1 VDPGAAGK
9 AVDSGD
15 RITVTAFMNSV
26 CFIKG
31 EKRIIDAQGRK
42 RMNTFRWYK
51 WCKKSGSLCLTALIG
66 IITFVIFLSVTYST
80 LLAKDIKQKS
90 FASPEEAV
98 NALVAAVKADGKK
111 EMLAIL
117 GTGGKELISS
127 GDEVADKTGREKF
140 LKAYDEMNKLEKVS
154 DSKMILHIGKDDWSL
169 PIPVV
174 KKGNTWVFDTK
185 AGKEE
190 ILNRRLGRNELNVI
204 EVLHAYIDAQCKYAS
219 KDRNGDGV
227 VQFAPKI
234 ISTEG
239 KHDGLYWEAQEGEEM
254 SPLGPFVAQA
264 ANEGYAKKGGSINLS
279 PFHGYYYKI
288 LKGQGKYA
296 TGGAYDYVV
305 NGKMIL
311 GYALIAYPAQYGN
324 SGIMTFIV
332 NQAGVIYEKNL
343 GKNTVNLAK
352 AMKKFNPDKTWRE
365 IKEITK
371 K

>member
-1 VDPGAAGK
+1 
-9 AVDSGD
+9 
-15 RITVTAFMNSV
+15 
-26 CFIKG
+26 
-31 EKRIIDAQGRK
+31 
-42 RMNTFRWYK
+42 MNTFRWYK
-51 WCKKSGSLCLTALIG
+51 WYKKSGSLCLTALIG
-66 IITFVIFLSVTYST
+66 IITFVIFLSVTSSP
-80 LLAKDIKQKS
+80 LLAKSIKQKR

-98 NALVAAVKADGKK
+98 NALVAAVKADDKK

-117 GTGGKELISS
+117 GPGGKELISS
-127 GDEVADKTGREKF
+127 GDEVADKAGREKF
-140 LKAYDEMNKLEKVS
+140 LKAYDKMNKLEKAS
-154 DSKMILHIGKDDWSL
+154 SGKMILHIGKDDWSF

-174 KKGNTWVFDTK
+174 AKGNTWNFDTK

-190 ILNRRLGRNELNVI
+190 ILNRRIGRNELNVI
-204 EVLHAYIDAQCKYAS
+204 EVLHAYIDAQCEYAS

-227 VQFAPKI
+227 KQFAQKI

-264 ANEGYAKKGGSINLS
+264 AIEGYAKKSGGINLS

-288 LKGQGKYA
+288 LNGQGKYP

-332 NQAGVIYEKNL
+332 NQEGVIYEKNL
-343 GKNTVNLAK
+343 GKNTVNIAK
-352 AMKKFNPDKTWRE
+352 AMKKFNPDKTWRKV
-365 IKEITK
+365 KEITK
-371 K
+371 E

>member
-1 VDPGAAGK
+1 
-9 AVDSGD
+9 
-15 RITVTAFMNSV
+15 
-26 CFIKG
+26 
-31 EKRIIDAQGRK
+31 
-42 RMNTFRWYK
+42 MNTFRWYK
-51 WCKKSGSLCLTALIG
+51 KSYSLCLTALTG
-66 IITFVIFLSVTYST
+66 IITVVIFLSVTYSP
-80 LLAKDIKQKS
+80 LLAKSIKQKS

-98 NALVAAVKADGKK
+98 NALVAAVKTDDKK

-117 GTGGKELISS
+117 GSVGKELISS
-127 GDEVADKTGREKF
+127 GDEVADKAGREKF
-140 LKAYDEMNKLEKVS
+140 LKAYDEMNKLEKAS
-154 DSKMILHIGKDDWSL
+154 ANKIILHIGKDDWAL

-174 KKGNTWVFDTK
+174 EKSKKWVFDTN

-190 ILNRRLGRNELNVI
+190 ILNRRIGRNELNVI
-204 EVLHAYIDAQCKYAS
+204 EVLHAYIDAQCEYAS

-239 KHDGLYWEAQEGEEM
+239 KYDGLYWEAQEGEEM

-264 ANEGYAKKGGSINLS
+264 ASEGYAKKGGGINLS
-279 PFHGYYYKI
+279 PFHRYYYKI

-305 NGKMIL
+305 KGKMIL

-332 NQAGVIYEKNL
+332 NQAGVIFEKDL
-343 GKNTVNLAK
+343 GKNTVSIAK
-352 AMKKFNPDKTWRE
+352 AMKMFNPDKTWRE
-365 IKEITK
+365 VKEITK
-371 K
+371 E

>member
-1 VDPGAAGK
+1 
-9 AVDSGD
+9 
-15 RITVTAFMNSV
+15 
-26 CFIKG
+26 
-31 EKRIIDAQGRK
+31 
-42 RMNTFRWYK
+42 MNTFRWYK
-51 WCKKSGSLCLTALIG
+51 CYKKSGSLCLTALIG

-90 FASPEEAV
+90 FALPEDAV
-98 NALVAAVKADGKK
+98 NALVAAVKTDDKK

-127 GDEVADKTGREKF
+127 GDEIADKTGREKF
-140 LKAYDEMNKLEKVS
+140 LKAYDETNKLEKVS

-174 KKGNTWVFDTK
+174 EKSKKWLFDTK

-190 ILNRRLGRNELNVI
+190 ILNRRIGRNELNVI
-204 EVLHAYIDAQCKYAS
+204 EVLHAYINAQCEYAS

-227 VQFAPKI
+227 MQFAHKI

-239 KHDGLYWEAQEGEEM
+239 KHDGLYWETQEGEEM
-254 SPLGPFVAQA
+254 SPLGPFFAQA
-264 ANEGYAKKGGSINLS
+264 SSEGYANLS

-288 LKGQGKYA
+288 LRGQGKYA

-305 NGKMIL
+305 KGKMIL

-343 GKNTVNLAK
+343 GKNTVNIAK

>member
-1 VDPGAAGK
+1 
-9 AVDSGD
+9 
-15 RITVTAFMNSV
+15 
-26 CFIKG
+26 
-31 EKRIIDAQGRK
+31 
-42 RMNTFRWYK
+42 MNTFRWYK
-51 WCKKSGSLCLTALIG
+51 WYKKSASLCLTALIG
-66 IITFVIFLSVTYST
+66 ILTFVIFLSVTYST

-90 FASPEEAV
+90 FASPEDAV
-98 NALVAAVKADGKK
+98 NALDAAVKIDGKK

-140 LKAYDEMNKLEKVS
+140 LKAYSEMNKLEKVS

-174 KKGNTWVFDTK
+174 KKGNTWFFDTK

-190 ILNRRLGRNELNVI
+190 ILNRRIGRNELNVI
-204 EVLHAYIDAQCKYAS
+204 EVLHAYIDAQCEYAS
-219 KDRNGDGV
+219 KDRNGDRV
-227 VQFAPKI
+227 MQFASTI
-234 ISTEG
+234 ISTAG
-239 KHDGLYWEAQEGEEM
+239 KKDGLYWGAQEGEEM
-254 SPLGPFVAQA
+254 SPLGPFFAQA
-264 ANEGYAKKGGSINLS
+264 SSEGYANLS

-305 NGKMIL
+305 KGKMIL
-311 GYALIAYPAQYGN
+311 GYALVAYPAQYGN

-343 GKNTVNLAK
+343 GKNTVNIAK

>member
-1 VDPGAAGK
+1 
-9 AVDSGD
+9 
-15 RITVTAFMNSV
+15 
-26 CFIKG
+26 
-31 EKRIIDAQGRK
+31 
-42 RMNTFRWYK
+42 MNTFR
-51 WCKKSGSLCLTALIG
+51 CDKKSGSLCFTALIG

-111 EMLAIL
+111 EMLAIF

-140 LKAYDEMNKLEKVS
+140 LKAYDKTNKLEKVS

-169 PIPVV
+169 PIPVG

-190 ILNRRLGRNELNVI
+190 ILNRRIGRNELNVI
-204 EVLHAYIDAQCKYAS
+204 EVLHAYIDAQCEYAS

-227 VQFAPKI
+227 MQFASTI

-239 KHDGLYWEAQEGEEM
+239 KKDGLYWGAQEGEEM
-254 SPLGPFVAQA
+254 SPLGPFFAQA
-264 ANEGYAKKGGSINLS
+264 SSEGYANLS

-305 NGKMIL
+305 KGKMIL
-311 GYALIAYPAQYGN
+311 GYALVAHPAQYGN

-332 NQAGVIYEKNL
+332 NQAGVIFEKDL
-343 GKNTVNLAK
+343 GKNTVSIEK
-352 AMKKFNPDKTWRE
+352 AMKTFNPDKTWRE
-365 IKEITK
+365 VKGITK
-371 K
+371 E